1 MAHTEV
7 SPQPGRL
14 FNVNCCDRTAK
25 DHARQADKKN
35 KHRFRLIGSLPLT
48 ESALDFRGL
57 GPLPG
62 CSCLRGAMS
71 LNALRFYARAGFV
84 RRGGQ
89 PRLRSAGLHVPV
101 TWMEKSLRA

>member
-1 MAHTEV
+1 
-7 SPQPGRL
+7 
-14 FNVNCCDRTAK
+14 
-25 DHARQADKKN
+25 
-35 KHRFRLIGSLPLT
+35 
-48 ESALDFRGL
+48 
-57 GPLPG
+57 
-62 CSCLRGAMS
+62 MS